1 MSSTQHGENGVRH
14 QAEGRL
20 TPFPTQRPAS
30 VLSPSGELTIFEASA
45 FHGDLVKLLGVE
57 GPRTLDL
64 SGVPR
69 MDAAGIQLVLAA
81 RRSGRVTVTGLTPD
95 ARRAI
100 ASLGCSVETDAP

>member
-1 MSSTQHGENGVRH
+1 MSSTQNS
-14 QAEGRL
+14 
-20 TPFPTQRPAS
+20 AS

-81 RRSGRVTVTGLTPD
+81 RRSGRVTVTRLTPD
-95 ARRAI
+95 ACRAI
-100 ASLGCSVETDAP
+100 TMMGCDLD